1 MFFFPVSDAPEVSD
15 PKDTPPDEE
24 ENHSIMAAGHSGSGS
39 VGKLNEDIVEEHAST
54 ERV

>member
-1 MFFFPVSDAPEVSD
+1 MSDL
-15 PKDTPPDEE
+15 KDTPPDEE
-24 ENHSIMAAGHSGSGS
+24 EKHSGMAAGHSAAGSGS